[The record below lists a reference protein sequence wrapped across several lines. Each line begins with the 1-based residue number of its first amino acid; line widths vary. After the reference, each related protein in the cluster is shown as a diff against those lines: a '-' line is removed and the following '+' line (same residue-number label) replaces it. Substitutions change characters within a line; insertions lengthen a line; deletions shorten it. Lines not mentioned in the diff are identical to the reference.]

1 MRIFQVLQSSSLP
14 LLLVVIRVTQN
25 ASSEWQTLNSPRG
38 IGVAHPSTQS
48 KGGVSLLGWVEPY
61 RFMRD
66 DGLPCGGAD
75 ILLAD

>member
-66 DGLPCGGAD
+66 DGLPCGGVD